1 MKSKTT
7 AAIFLIF
14 AVIFIAACNP
24 QAKKQEQVTQ
34 RPESPATATPEAT
47 TGNAAVDSVG
57 QDISNVDSIEKDLNT
72 DQLDDID
79 AGLEDI
85 QNI

>member
-14 AVIFIAACNP
+14 AVILIAACN